1 MRICWIRQP
10 LYVGQVRSL
19 NLCMNFAIVETAGA
33 TEAHPQ
39 RVNIMRAYRD
49 SEARMYG
56 VAKLPEQGRVGCLAL
71 PPKIS
76 DTLSKI
82 SASTVS
88 PK

>member
-1 MRICWIRQP
+1 M
-10 LYVGQVRSL
+10 
-19 NLCMNFAIVETAGA
+19 
-33 TEAHPQ
+33 
-39 RVNIMRAYRD
+39 MRAYRD

-56 VAKLPEQGRVGCLAL
+56 VAKASGARACRVMAL

-88 PK
+88 LIGDA